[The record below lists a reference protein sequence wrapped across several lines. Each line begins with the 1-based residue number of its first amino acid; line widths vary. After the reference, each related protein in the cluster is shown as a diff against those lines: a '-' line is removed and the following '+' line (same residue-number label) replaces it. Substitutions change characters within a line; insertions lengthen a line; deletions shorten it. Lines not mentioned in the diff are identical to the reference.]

1 MYVSDEKRSQLYMFR
16 MPGDR
21 IESEAAYTCDT
32 LRDRANAKPRQ
43 QPSTIH
49 VHPNGRFVY
58 IANRADHT
66 VDFNGKKVFGGGE
79 NTITAFAIDSTT
91 GEPKLIQHADTHSFH
106 VRTFAF
112 DPSGRLMVAAS
123 IKPMNVREGNDV
135 TTVPARLSVF
145 RCGPDGK
152 LDFVRAYD
160 VDAAGKTH
168 YWMTVVGLD

>member
-1 MYVSDEKRSQLYMFR
+1 MRYSPRSCQR
-16 MPGDR
+16 QAPPAAEHDPR
-21 IESEAAYTCDT
+21 ASEWA
-32 LRDRANAKPRQ
+32 LRLHREPRL
-43 QPSTIH
+43 
-49 VHPNGRFVY
+49 
-58 IANRADHT
+58 HT

-79 NTITAFAIDSTT
+79 ITITAFAIDSST

-152 LDFVRAYD
+152 LDFVRAYG